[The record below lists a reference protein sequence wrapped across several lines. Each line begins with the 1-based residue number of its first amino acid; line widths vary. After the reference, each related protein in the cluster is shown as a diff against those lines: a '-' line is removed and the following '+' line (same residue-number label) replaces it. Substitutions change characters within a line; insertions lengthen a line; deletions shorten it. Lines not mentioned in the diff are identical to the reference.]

1 MTRKKANGLKRVEI
15 EQRLSQ
21 EEYIALMVQADPAFR
36 PIHKQRYCL
45 SENGL
50 YYEIDIYPDWKEKAV
65 MEIELH
71 DENQE
76 IVFPEGIDVIREV
89 TGDPAYSNHELARIK

>member
-1 MTRKKANGLKRVEI
+1 MKRVE
-15 EQRLSQ
+15 EEKRLTQ

-36 PIHKQRYCL
+36 PIHKERYCL

-50 YYEIDIYPDWKEKAV
+50 YYEIDIYPDWPDKAV

-71 DENQE
+71 SENQE

-89 TGDPAYSNHELARIK
+89 TNDPAFTNHELARIR

>member
-1 MTRKKANGLKRVEI
+1 MFQIPKRNKKNRPPCF
-15 EQRLSQ
+15 
-21 EEYIALMVQADPAFR
+21 EYLDLMVNADPAYR
-36 PIHKQRYCL
+36 TIHKERYCL

-50 YYEIDIYPDWKEKAV
+50 YYEIDLYPEWKDKAI

-71 DENQE
+71 SENQE

-89 TGDPAYSNHELARIK
+89 TADPSFSNHELARIK